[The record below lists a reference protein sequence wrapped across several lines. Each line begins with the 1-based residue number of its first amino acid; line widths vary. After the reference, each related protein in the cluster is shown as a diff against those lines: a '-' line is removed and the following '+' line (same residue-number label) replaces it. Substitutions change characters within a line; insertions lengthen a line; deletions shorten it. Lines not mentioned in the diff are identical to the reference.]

1 MARKGQQNLIPANKR
16 SKGEARENGRK
27 GGIASG
33 KARRAKR
40 DIKAY
45 LDILLDMDLQTK
57 DGKLMQG
64 SERIATALFTKAANG
79 DLTAIQKVLDLKY
92 PKEQK
97 IDLTSSDG
105 SMSPLDVKI
114 KIVDPKQTD
123 E

>member
-1 MARKGQQNLIPANKR
+1 MDGQNNLIPMSKR

-105 SMSPLDVKI
+105 SMSPLDVRI
-114 KIVDPKQTD
+114 KVVDPKQTD

>member
-1 MARKGQQNLIPANKR
+1 MARKGQENLIPASKR

-57 DGKLMQG
+57 DGKIIQG

-105 SMSPLDVKI
+105 SMSPLDVRI
-114 KIVDPKQTD
+114 KVVDPKQTD

>member
-1 MARKGQQNLIPANKR
+1 MARKGQENLIPASKR

-105 SMSPLDVKI
+105 SMSPLDVRI
-114 KIVDPKQTD
+114 KVVDPKQTD

>member
-1 MARKGQQNLIPANKR
+1 MARKGQENLIPANKR

-105 SMSPLDVKI
+105 SMSPLDVRI
-114 KIVDPKQTD
+114 KVVDPKQTD

>member
-105 SMSPLDVKI
+105 SMSPLDVRI
-114 KIVDPKQTD
+114 KVVDPKQTD